1 MRDEFIDNNHQ
12 TPHFASQ
19 GTGREQF
26 VESAKRFDGLR
37 AKLLTAEPAPRGESI
52 VVVEQQATVIQTL
65 ERAEKN
71 FATKEN
77 ASAFVSRLF
86 GKLSERISS
95 GEFFGDLFSAEVI
108 EHSDFVEP
116 TARSFLIRVLSGE
129 KRPDNFVTAAIK
141 PEARQ
146 RDPFNL
152 SVLAMAKMFAEADDF
167 SNYELKLNCSLEKVQ
182 IKITLTPKFVT
193 LKRFVLVVSCAPS
206 LEICYVLELLTQH
219 LRRDWGE
226 FDSNGIEI
234 SRRWWKMNWEAPCDV
249 LVDKISEKLRGAVQ
263 ESVDAAAKALLNR

>member
-1 MRDEFIDNNHQ
+1 M
-12 TPHFASQ
+12 
-19 GTGREQF
+19 
-26 VESAKRFDGLR
+26 ESAKRFDGLR